1 MNRTCV
7 VVTLVLNGVECFI
20 ERWRNVNTKSKE
32 SSHSSLPITIL
43 AEALLR
49 VALFLV
55 QWPQSSRMCS
65 SAAAAAAMSFTPHE
79 AFTKKKERT
88 KRTKRNPPRVMAAAR
103 ANKTMS
109 RGLWTSPAAGRLSCG
124 PGSSRSSGRVGH
136 HAVERESERLSRIM
150 IA

>member
-7 VVTLVLNGVECFI
+7 VATLVLNGVECLI

-32 SSHSSLPITIL
+32 SSHSSLPITII

-65 SAAAAAAMSFTPHE
+65 SAAAAAMSFTPHE

-103 ANKTMS
+103 ANTTMS
-109 RGLWTSPAAGRLSCG
+109 RGLRTSPAAGRLSCG
-124 PGSSRSSGRVGH
+124 PGNCRSSGRVGH
-136 HAVERESERLSRIM
+136 HAVERESERARDYHAS
-150 IA
+150 